1 MEELPVANSLLTK
14 LGLSGK
20 AKKRDVP
27 YDGRNRALRRQD
39 ERNERR
45 SLTKAQKGELKAKHD
60 RKTASR
66 KALALHL
73 GKVRAKTAKRHAEA
87 KAKRMATV

>member
-1 MEELPVANSLLTK
+1 MEATEAPNSLLAK

-27 YDGRNRALRRQD
+27 YDGRNRAQRRQD

-45 SLTKAQKGELKAKHD
+45 SKTKGELN
-60 RKTASR
+60 
-66 KALALHL
+66 
-73 GKVRAKTAKRHAEA
+73 VE
-87 KAKRMATV
+87 KAKRYTKKVKTEALHKHLDAVRARTAARKAAAKKVHA